1 VPLWPVAFAAALL
14 GGIAPTLSGHAS
26 TAAPQL
32 LMRGAVFLHMASL
45 LFWLGALAPLAVALA
60 RNDTGLLRRFSRI
73 IPWIIAALLLSGI
86 TLALV
91 QLGPPEPDWLSPYG
105 VLLAAKL
112 VLVAALLLLALWN
125 RVRLT
130 ARAASGT
137 TTAPLRRSI
146 AVELVLVVAIL
157 GIVAGWRFTPPPR
170 VLAEIAAAN
179 APVSTTLR
187 AGAASAT
194 LTAIPGRAGHVALEL
209 ALSVDAEA
217 VTLELANPGQ
227 NIATIRR
234 SAKLLKDRRWRAD
247 NVLLPVGGDW
257 SATVQARTGKF
268 DPTTLRGTLGLP
280 ATGMEMQMPPTKL
293 AAAALASSMLLA
305 PPASAAGLLASCPL
319 GQSFSTGAIT
329 VSGAYARAT
338 PPAAQ
343 SAGAYLSIRNDGDTD
358 DTLLSASTAA
368 ASDTMLHSSTMNGQ
382 VMEMAPMPDGLPV
395 PAHGE
400 AALDPMHAHLML
412 TGMSAPFAQGQ
423 CLEMTLHFAKA
434 GDLPIQVVVG
444 SFGQSGP
451 VIGDPA
457 AAPASSMQMDM
468 SGMSMDSMSSM
479 PGM

>member
-1 VPLWPVAFAAALL
+1 
-14 GGIAPTLSGHAS
+14 
-26 TAAPQL
+26 
-32 LMRGAVFLHMASL
+32 
-45 LFWLGALAPLAVALA
+45 
-60 RNDTGLLRRFSRI
+60 
-73 IPWIIAALLLSGI
+73 
-86 TLALV
+86 
-91 QLGPPEPDWLSPYG
+91 
-105 VLLAAKL
+105 
-112 VLVAALLLLALWN
+112 
-125 RVRLT
+125 
-130 ARAASGT
+130 
-137 TTAPLRRSI
+137 
-146 AVELVLVVAIL
+146 
-157 GIVAGWRFTPPPR
+157 
-170 VLAEIAAAN
+170 
-179 APVSTTLR
+179 
-187 AGAASAT
+187 
-194 LTAIPGRAGHVALEL
+194 
-209 ALSVDAEA
+209 
-217 VTLELANPGQ
+217 
-227 NIATIRR
+227 
-234 SAKLLKDRRWRAD
+234 
-247 NVLLPVGGDW
+247 
-257 SATVQARTGKF
+257 
-268 DPTTLRGTLGLP
+268 
-280 ATGMEMQMPPTKL
+280 
-293 AAAALASSMLLA
+293 MLLA

-319 GQSFSTGAIT
+319 GQSFNTGAIT